1 MSEDQKRS
9 ADASLERADDD
20 APETKR
26 SKPTTTN
33 KKIGSLKCP
42 NCGKT
47 DFCISQ
53 ALVSHMIHCGVAEGD
68 ARTLTLRPICLQF
81 ERERLSDFNL
91 LVTDSIELVELTA
104 AGMEQMR
111 RSGRQR
117 KPATGNV
124 GIRCRYC
131 AEQGRSPPSSE
142 TYPDTLQNLS
152 HNVYNLTN
160 RHLIKECRKIPE
172 SIRLRLIE
180 TKKVTTSQSMEK
192 ARLGLPAY
200 LKLVTKELGLIDIG
214 NRQGVRCTIAD
225 GEAVSEPANDEDAL
239 VAL

>member
-20 APETKR
+20 APATKR

-142 TYPDTLQNLS
+142 TIPILFRIYPT
-152 HNVYNLTN
+152 
-160 RHLIKECRKIPE
+160 
-172 SIRLRLIE
+172 
-180 TKKVTTSQSMEK
+180 M
-192 ARLGLPAY
+192 
-200 LKLVTKELGLIDIG
+200 
-214 NRQGVRCTIAD
+214 CTI
-225 GEAVSEPANDEDAL
+225 
-239 VAL
+239 